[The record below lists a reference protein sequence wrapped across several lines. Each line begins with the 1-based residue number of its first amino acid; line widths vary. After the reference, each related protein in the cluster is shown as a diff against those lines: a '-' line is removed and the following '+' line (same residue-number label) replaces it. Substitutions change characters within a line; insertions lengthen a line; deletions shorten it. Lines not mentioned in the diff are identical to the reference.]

1 MQTLNV
7 GAGRTDNEYKAA
19 EEQRRADL
27 RADSREDA
35 NYFFWAA
42 GLAAISTGLL
52 PVRLNI
58 LVNIGA
64 LDLLRLYGRPLGPLN
79 LLVAYS
85 AVATS
90 LVVLVGLGFAGR
102 SGQRWAFL
110 AGMVLYGADMIALM
124 AMFFIVGIRGPRLLR
139 IQMVPGTKSPERSER
154 RGRLDLLIGGRVWA
168 LSAATVWPHRL
179 GDGRRAREHVSM
191 AAGCDRGC
199 GGWSGE
205 CRRTGRGL
213 RPSARPGGLP

>member
-64 LDLLRLYGRPLGPLN
+64 LDLLRLYGRPLGPLY

-124 AMFFIVGIRGPRLLR
+124 AMFSLWAFGVHAFFVFKWFQGQKALKDLNDAGPS
-139 IQMVPGTKSPERSER
+139 IF
-154 RGRLDLLIGGRVWA
+154 
-168 LSAATVWPHRL
+168 
-179 GDGRRAREHVSM
+179 
-191 AAGCDRGC
+191 
-199 GGWSGE
+199 
-205 CRRTGRGL
+205 
-213 RPSARPGGLP
+213 